1 MSRIRQLD
9 RRTFLTEVGLGA
21 LAVVVIGAGTAACG
35 GEPET
40 SSPGSTVVP
49 GGKSDASLPP
59 TSGVVPE
66 TLSYRRVNLGF
77 VSAYLLT
84 RGTDVAIVDT
94 GVEGSSGGIGD
105 ALSAAGRSWGDVR
118 HLILTHHHPD
128 HIGSLAEVAEMA
140 GGAAIYAGAPDV
152 PSIKA
157 PREVRPV
164 NDGDEVFGLRMVA
177 SPGHTLGHVAVLD
190 VASSVLIVGDA
201 LVNTPELSGSP
212 PQYTVD
218 AAQARESVRKLAAL
232 DARTVLF
239 GHGDPLEGNAA
250 AALKALAASL

>member
-9 RRTFLTEVGLGA
+9 RRTFLAEVGLGA
-21 LAVVVIGAGTAACG
+21 MAVVVLGAGTAACG

-40 SSPGSTVVP
+40 SPGSTAAP
-49 GGKSDASLPP
+49 DGKSNTSAPSASAAA
-59 TSGVVPE
+59 PE
-66 TLSYRRVNLGF
+66 ALSYRRVNLGF

-94 GVEGSSGGIGD
+94 GVDGSGGGIGD
-105 ALSAAGRSWGDVR
+105 ALTAAGRAWGDVR

-140 GGAAIYAGAPDV
+140 GGAALYAGAADI

-190 VASSVLIVGDA
+190 VASSVLVVGDA
-201 LVNTPELSGSP
+201 LVNTPELAGSP

-218 AAQARESVRKLAAL
+218 AAQAKESVRKLAAL
-232 DARTVLF
+232 DAKTVLF

-250 AALKALAASL
+250 AALKELAASL